1 MNKQELEQLKAVISG
16 KEKRWK
22 AGARRTKLWLRDNW
36 IQTTVVLLCILLLLS
51 FCAGGD

>member
-1 MNKQELEQLKAVISG
+1 MNKQELDHLKAVIEG

-22 AGARRTKLWLRDNW
+22 AGVRETRLWLRDNW

-51 FCAGGD
+51 FCAGGE